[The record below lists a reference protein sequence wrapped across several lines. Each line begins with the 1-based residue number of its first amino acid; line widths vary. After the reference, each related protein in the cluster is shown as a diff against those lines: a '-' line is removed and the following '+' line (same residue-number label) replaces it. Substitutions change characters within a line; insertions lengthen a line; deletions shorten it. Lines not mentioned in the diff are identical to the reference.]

1 MAQKF
6 SRFFFLFIGFVIA
19 AMLFSCASRNSI
31 IYFYN
36 SPNINSKDSSI
47 SYTPILKADDL
58 LGINVSSIDI
68 EAAKPF
74 NLSVVSYSTNGQ
86 VTGVPTVQG
95 FLINSD
101 GTIDFPVI
109 GKIKIAGLS
118 RTEATDFLKDKLK
131 DYITNPIVNIKILN
145 FKITVIGDVRSPGTY
160 TIPNERITIL
170 EAIGL
175 AGDLNIT
182 GVRNNVLVIREI
194 NGKKTGFRV
203 DLTSDN
209 VINSPVYYLNQNDI
223 IYIEPNKTKVNSARI
238 GGNVNIV
245 LSAVSLLFSSIY
257 LIITLSKL

>member
-1 MAQKF
+1 MTQKI
-6 SRFFFLFIGFVIA
+6 SSLFLFYICLALVS
-19 AMLFSCASRNSI
+19 MLVSCATRNKV

-36 SPNINSKDSSI
+36 TPNINSKDSSI

-58 LGINVSSIDI
+58 LGINVSSIDV

-109 GKIKIAGLS
+109 GKIKLAGLS
-118 RTEATDFLKDKLK
+118 RTEATDLLKDKLK

-145 FKITVIGDVRSPGTY
+145 FKVTVIGEVRSPGTY

-182 GVRNNVLVIREI
+182 GVRKNVLVIREI

-209 VINSPVYYLNQNDI
+209 VINSPVYYLNQNDV
-223 IYIEPNKTKVNSARI
+223 IYIEPNKAKVNSANSSANI
-238 GGNVNIV
+238 SIV
-245 LSAVSLLFSSIY
+245 LSSISVLISSIY
-257 LIITLSKL
+257 LILTLSKK